1 MNFHW
6 VSSGCESF
14 LYKNKLQL
22 PLSHDVDVKKV
33 MDMIHYMEF
42 RREIWTKGAPPMSIG
57 YACLNIGTP
66 NTNIRSVMQRNATPE
81 KLTEVIAHNLA
92 ALERMIDYNRK
103 NGIKLFRISS
113 DLIPFGSSPFNA
125 LAWPEIHKEAFDRIG
140 AKIRK
145 AGIRVSLHPGQYT
158 VLNSPTE
165 DVVARASEDL
175 IYHDKILTALGTD
188 QTNKIVLHVGGIYG
202 DKKEALQRFEQNFR
216 RLPEAIRNR
225 LIIENDDRLYN
236 IEEVLGLAHRLQIPV
251 VYDNLHHAINPTPS
265 GGTDPYWI
273 AEAKK
278 TWKAVDGNQKI
289 HYSQQAPGKRPGAH
303 TDTIDLETFLTF
315 HEQLENKQ
323 IDIMLEVK
331 DKNLSAIKCQNATT
345 ENKRMVLLEKEWG
358 RYKYAVLERSPAIY
372 QAIRTLLKDK
382 EAYPVQEFYRLIDT
396 AFAEEIHLGQAEN
409 AAAHVWG
416 YFKKHATETER
427 KQYEKNLANYRNG
440 SGTRATLNL
449 QLFKLAEKYEVEY
462 LLQSL
467 YFYLG

>member
-1 MNFHW
+1 M
-6 VSSGCESF
+6 
-14 LYKNKLQL
+14 YKNKLQL